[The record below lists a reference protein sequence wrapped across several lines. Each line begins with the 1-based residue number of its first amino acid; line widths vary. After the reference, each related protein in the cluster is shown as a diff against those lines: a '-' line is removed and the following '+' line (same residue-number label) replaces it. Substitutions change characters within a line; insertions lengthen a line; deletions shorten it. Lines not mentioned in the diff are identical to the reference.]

1 MRQKDKFFRLSL
13 TLLLKKSID
22 PDSSKNLHGICKL
35 STASH
40 SPQPKK
46 QSGNLGDPVYYYRLI
61 FEKVAEE
68 FSDFKL
74 REKQGN

>member
-40 SPQPKK
+40 SPQPEE
-46 QSGNLGDPVYYYRLI
+46 QLGNLGDPVSYYRPI

-68 FSDFKL
+68 SSDFKF
-74 REKQGN
+74 RQTQGD